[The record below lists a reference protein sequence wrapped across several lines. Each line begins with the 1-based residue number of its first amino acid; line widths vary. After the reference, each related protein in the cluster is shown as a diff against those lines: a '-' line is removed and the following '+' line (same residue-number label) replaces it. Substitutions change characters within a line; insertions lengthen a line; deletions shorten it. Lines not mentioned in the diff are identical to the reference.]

1 MGTGGARREK
11 KGPRVAKLYGAGAV
25 AGICAGAAL
34 LAGGVYAEPLS
45 KMMTPAPKPAALPPD
60 DALRGGGFYLEAD
73 ALTQDDTHNRIIA
86 EGSVEARYQGRVL
99 RADELDYQRDTGV
112 VTARGHVTIVNAD
125 GTAQFAT
132 ALTLDKDMS
141 AGVAIGFSARLQ
153 ENVKIAAARTQ
164 RRDAN
169 ITELDRVIFTP
180 CEVCAENGQKT
191 PTWSIRARKV
201 IEDKAKQTLY
211 FQDAVIQV
219 KGVSVFFLP
228 AFYTADPSASRK
240 SGFLLPVV
248 TVSGPR
254 GISYE
259 QPYYQVISPSSDIT
273 IAPQFNSK
281 VNPFLNVDY
290 RQRFYAGIMDI
301 RAGFTEDRD
310 FTSSGA
316 KFGPMTA
323 RSYLLASG
331 QFDLAPHWTWGFTAE
346 QASDKLIFEKYSIPD
361 VYTDRGL
368 YAADGGRLI
377 SQLDVVRQDQ
387 NSYLSIAA
395 VNVQGL
401 RPNDTQSTIPT
412 VAPLIEGLFE
422 PQDDIL
428 GGRLRLSGSAVVLTR
443 NESPSLVDQPGVDSR
458 RATAGFD
465 WRSTI
470 TLANGLRIAPF
481 VQARADVYNL
491 NNLPSPLAPTAT
503 IARVF
508 GDVGADISYPLIK
521 QTPNATWI
529 LEPLA
534 QIAIGPNVRLDPR
547 IPNEDSQV
555 WQFDETN
562 LFEVNRSPGYDL
574 YQGGQSLTLGGR
586 ATVILPNG
594 GSGSLLVGRVLQAE
608 NNPNVP
614 LRTGLQ
620 KRFSDWIV
628 GLDAQLISHVSLFS
642 RWRLDSSSL
651 AINSMETGVNFTTS
665 RVSGYVSYLQEAQ
678 SPSGG
683 AVRSLD
689 IHGEVWATKHW
700 GATVYSIVDG
710 GAWRQNDIGLVYR
723 DDCFRVEVLYRRN
736 ETFNG
741 TLGPSSAVVVR
752 LSLATLGN
760 TR

>member
-1 MGTGGARREK
+1 M
-11 KGPRVAKLYGAGAV
+11 AKLYGAGAV

-45 KMMTPAPKPAALPPD
+45 KMMTPAPKPASPPLD

-73 ALTQDDTHNRIIA
+73 AFTQDDAHNRIIA

-112 VTARGHVTIVNAD
+112 VTARGHVIIVNAD
-125 GTAQFAT
+125 GTAQFAK

-141 AGVAIGFSARLQ
+141 AGVAVGFSARLQ

-164 RRDAN
+164 RRNAN

-180 CEVCAENGQKT
+180 CEVCAKNAPKT

-228 AFYTADPSASRK
+228 AFYTADPSSSRK

-254 GISYE
+254 GVSYE

-281 VNPFLNVDY
+281 VNPFLNIDY
-290 RQRFYAGIMDI
+290 RQRFYSGIMDI
-301 RAGFTEDRD
+301 RAGVTEDQD

-316 KFGPMTA
+316 KFGPTTA

-346 QASDKLIFEKYSIPD
+346 QASDKLIFEKYSISD
-361 VYTDRGL
+361 VYADRGL

-395 VNVQGL
+395 VDVQGL

-443 NESPSLVDQPGVDSR
+443 NESPSLPEQPGVDSR
-458 RATAGFD
+458 RATVGFD

-481 VQARADVYNL
+481 VQARGDVYNL
-491 NNLPSPLAPTAT
+491 SSLPSPLAPTAT

-521 QTPNATWI
+521 QTTNATWI

-594 GSGSLLVGRVLQAE
+594 GSGSVLVGRVLQAE

-620 KRFSDWIV
+620 TQFSDWIIGV
-628 GLDAQLISHVSLFS
+628 DAQLLSHVSLFS

-741 TLGPSSAVVVR
+741 TLGPSTAVVIR

>member
-1 MGTGGARREK
+1 M
-11 KGPRVAKLYGAGAV
+11 AKLYGAGAV
-25 AGICAGAAL
+25 AGLCAGAAL
-34 LAGGVYAEPLS
+34 LAGGAYAEPLS
-45 KMMTPAPKPAALPPD
+45 KMMTPAPKPAAPPPD

-125 GTAQFAT
+125 GTAQFAN

-153 ENVKIAAARTQ
+153 DNVKIAAARTQ
-164 RRDAN
+164 RRDTN

-201 IEDKAKQTLY
+201 VEDKAKHTLY

-228 AFYTADPSASRK
+228 AFYTADPSAARK

-281 VNPFLNVDY
+281 VNPFLNIDY
-290 RQRFYAGIMDI
+290 RKRFYSGIMDI
-301 RAGFTEDRD
+301 RAGATEDRD

-316 KFGPMTA
+316 KFGPVTA

-377 SQLDVVRQDQ
+377 SQLDVVRQGQ

-422 PQDDIL
+422 PQEDIL

-443 NESPSLVDQPGVDSR
+443 NESPSLLDQRGVDSR

-491 NNLPSPLAPTAT
+491 NNLPSPMAPTAT

-521 QTPNATWI
+521 QTTNATWI

-574 YQGGQSLTLGGR
+574 YQGGQSVTLGGR

-608 NNPNVP
+608 TNPYVP

-620 KRFSDWIV
+620 KQFSDWIV
-628 GLDAQLISHVSLFS
+628 GVDAQLLSHVSLFS

>member
-1 MGTGGARREK
+1 MGTGGARRE
-11 KGPRVAKLYGAGAV
+11 KGPRVAKLYGAAAV

-34 LAGGVYAEPLS
+34 LAGGAYAEPLS
-45 KMMTPAPKPAALPPD
+45 KMMTPAPKPAAPPPD

-112 VTARGHVTIVNAD
+112 VTARGHVIIVNAD
-125 GTAQFAT
+125 GTAQFAK

-141 AGVAIGFSARLQ
+141 AGVGIGFSARLQ
-153 ENVKIAAARTQ
+153 DNVKIAAARTQ
-164 RRDAN
+164 RRNTN

-191 PTWSIRARKV
+191 PTWSIKARKV
-201 IEDKAKQTLY
+201 VEDKAKHTLY

-219 KGVSVFFLP
+219 KGVSVFLLP

-281 VNPFLNVDY
+281 VNPFLNIDY
-290 RQRFYAGIMDI
+290 RKRFYSGIMDI
-301 RAGFTEDRD
+301 RAGVTEDRD
-310 FTSSGA
+310 FTSSGS
-316 KFGPMTA
+316 KFGPVTA

-346 QASDKLIFEKYSIPD
+346 QASDKLIFEKYSVPD

-395 VNVQGL
+395 VDVQGL

-422 PQDDIL
+422 PQGDVL

-443 NESPSLVDQPGVDSR
+443 NESPSLADQRGVDSR
-458 RATAGFD
+458 RATLGFD

-481 VQARADVYNL
+481 VQARGDVYNL
-491 NNLPSPLAPTAT
+491 SSLPSPLAPTAT

-508 GDVGADISYPLIK
+508 GDVGTDISYPLIK
-521 QTPNATWI
+521 QTTNATWI

-614 LRTGLQ
+614 LRAGLQ
-620 KRFSDWIV
+620 KQFSDWIV
-628 GLDAQLISHVSLFS
+628 GVDAQLLSHVSLFS

-741 TLGPSSAVVVR
+741 TLGPSTAVVVR